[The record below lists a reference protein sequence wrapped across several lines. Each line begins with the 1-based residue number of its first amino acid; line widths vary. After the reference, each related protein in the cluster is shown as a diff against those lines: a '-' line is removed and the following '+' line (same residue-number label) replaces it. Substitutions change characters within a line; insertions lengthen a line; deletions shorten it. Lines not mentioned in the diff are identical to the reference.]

1 MSVYILPLNDA
12 EAGTWPC
19 DREEKMRGDAHVQAV
34 VQEIVR
40 RLVAEYAPEKII
52 LFGSYAHGE
61 PHADSDI
68 DLLIVKDTTER
79 FLGRMDTVRRLTDGA
94 HRHIPFE
101 PIVLTPTELDQ
112 RLRIGDQFVEEILM
126 KGETLYAA

>member
-1 MSVYILPLNDA
+1 LNDA

-40 RLVAEYAPEKII
+40 RLVAEYAPERII
-52 LFGSYAHGE
+52 LFGSYAYGE

-68 DLLIVKDTTER
+68 DLLVVKDTPAR
-79 FLGRMDTVRRLTDGA
+79 FIDRQVAVLRLTTGM
-94 HRHIPFE
+94 HKHLGLE
-101 PIVLTPTELDQ
+101 PIVMTPAEVAQ
-112 RLRIGDQFVEEILM
+112 RLRIGDQFVEEMLR
-126 KGETLYAA
+126 KGEVLYAA

>member
-1 MSVYILPLNDA
+1 M
-12 EAGTWPC
+12 
-19 DREEKMRGDAHVQAV
+19 MRGDAHVQAV
-34 VQEIVR
+34 VWEIVR

-52 LFGSYAHGE
+52 LFGSYAYGD

-79 FLGRMDTVRRLTDGA
+79 FYNRMGTVLRVADGA
-94 HRHIPFE
+94 HRYIPFE

-112 RLRIGDQFVEEILM
+112 RLRIGDQFIEEIVV

>member
-1 MSVYILPLNDA
+1 LNDA

-34 VQEIVR
+34 VREIVR

-52 LFGSYAHGE
+52 LFGSYAYGE

-68 DLLIVKDTTER
+68 DLLVVKDTTER
-79 FLGRMDTVRRLTDGA
+79 YFDRQIGVLRLATGL
-94 HRHIPFE
+94 HTHVGLE
-101 PIVLTPTELDQ
+101 PIVMTPAEVAQ
-112 RLRIGDQFVEEILM
+112 RLRIGDQFVEEMLR
-126 KGETLYAA
+126 KGEVLYAA